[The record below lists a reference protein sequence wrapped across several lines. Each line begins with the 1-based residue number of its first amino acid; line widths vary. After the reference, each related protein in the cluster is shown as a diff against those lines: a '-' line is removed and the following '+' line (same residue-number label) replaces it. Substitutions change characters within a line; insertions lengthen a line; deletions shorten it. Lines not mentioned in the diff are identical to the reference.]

1 MSSPSQR
8 SGGCGHMMAGFDPH
22 AVCARCRDKKKG
34 TDPCV
39 EKANCR
45 HCNALTPEQL
55 AQLSTPLYKQKKEKR
70 DMKSSTPSKNP
81 VTDDTL
87 SPTLVDPSLVTVMGV
102 VDGQSPA
109 GPSDLS
115 DKPVEKR
122 KKEEKKKEKKATT
135 SKKPDK
141 SVKSSHRPSTES
153 TDQKV
158 ELMEQKWSDRFNRLE
173 ALLLAKTLDQEPT
186 FSAVKVT
193 PTHAPPANAISSQP
207 FLKPSSSSQ
216 PSDRPATSVSPATD
230 HVDVTTAS
238 KAGSDSSQPCHDRK
252 PQGFLASPLRGPFPL
267 PLIYPEGKARPVTQT
282 QKVLLWIDL
291 QLICTRKRVNYLTTM
306 KFLSPTPTN
315 PSLKNSL
322 TEKL

>member
-1 MSSPSQR
+1 MPESKLHINYLELKAVLLALKEFQNLCTNKIVLVATDNTTVVAYINKEGVMKSGPLCALLWRILTWCSQR
-8 SGGCGHMMAGFDPH
+8 
-22 AVCARCRDKKKG
+22 
-34 TDPCV
+34 
-39 EKANCR
+39 
-45 HCNALTPEQL
+45 Q
-55 AQLSTPLYKQKKEKR
+55 
-70 DMKSSTPSKNP
+70 
-81 VTDDTL
+81 VTL
-87 SPTLVDPSLVTVMGV
+87 
-102 VDGQSPA
+102 
-109 GPSDLS
+109 
-115 DKPVEKR
+115 K
-122 KKEEKKKEKKATT
+122 
-135 SKKPDK
+135 
-141 SVKSSHRPSTES
+141 
-153 TDQKV
+153 
-158 ELMEQKWSDRFNRLE
+158 
-173 ALLLAKTLDQEPT
+173 
-186 FSAVKVT
+186 
-193 PTHAPPANAISSQP
+193 AISSQP

-216 PSDRPATSVSPATD
+216 PSDRPATSVPPATD